1 MVDPAELFEAISH
14 PERIKILKILRK
26 QPSGFASLKRQL
38 DIESS
43 GNLDFHLKK
52 LGQLVT
58 VREDGL
64 YGLTDAGKE
73 AILSIEAIEMW
84 AEMEKR
90 KIKMPRMPKEAFFLG
105 LLELCTTASVFW
117 FFLAIVQVPLSM
129 ENLWGYIFFATLLL
143 MGLCSSLGIFIH
155 WKWSWTMVLAKSALV
170 MSMSLFLLNY
180 IWIPGEIRQPGSMAI
195 YYLVFVAAE
204 TAAVIVASLHPLKD
218 FLGIGNGVK
227 LSLRAIM
234 GSLLCISSGILLIIL
249 ESGFPLDTITP
260 QLRDNPSTVFIS
272 IFDPSILC
280 GLVIVLGGVLIL
292 LRSNTLCATM
302 SIIFGLFPP
311 RPYANHLYDIV
322 AAEAPLPHAL
332 ALLVAVVVGFLPIA
346 GGLLALTSAR
356 KILT

>member
-84 AEMEKR
+84 TEMEKR
-90 KIKMPRMPKEAFFLG
+90 KIKMPKMPKEAFFLG

-129 ENLWGYIFFATLLL
+129 ENLWGYIFLAALLL
-143 MGLCSSLGIFIH
+143 MGLCSSLGMFIH
-155 WKWSWTMVLAKSALV
+155 WKWSWTMALTKSALI

-180 IWIPGEIRQPGSMAI
+180 IWIQNIGQPVSVAI

-204 TAAVIVASLHPLKD
+204 TAAVIVALLHPLKD
-218 FLGIGNGVK
+218 FLGIGNNVK
-227 LSLRAIM
+227 LSLRAII

-249 ESGFPLDTITP
+249 ESVFPLATKTP
-260 QLRDNPSTVFIS
+260 QLGQNPSTVFIS
-272 IFDPSILC
+272 ICDPSILC
-280 GLVIVLGGVLIL
+280 GLVILVGGVLIL
-292 LRSNTLCATM
+292 LRSNTLCAAM

-311 RPYANHLYDIV
+311 RDFANHLYDIV
-322 AAEAPLPHAL
+322 AAKAPLPI
-332 ALLVAVVVGFLPIA
+332 AVVVGFLPIA

>member
-14 PERIKILKILRK
+14 PERIRILKILSK

-52 LGQLVT
+52 LSQLVT

-90 KIKMPRMPKEAFFLG
+90 KIKMPRMPKEALFLG
-105 LLELCTTASVFW
+105 LLELCTTASLFW
-117 FFLAIVQVPLSM
+117 FFFAIVQAPLSA
-129 ENLWGYIFFATLLL
+129 ENLWGYIFLAILLL
-143 MGLCSSLGIFIH
+143 MGLRSGLGMFFH
-155 WKWSWTMVLAKSALV
+155 WKWSWTMVLAKSALI

-180 IWIPGEIRQPGSMAI
+180 IWIPNIGQPVSVAV

-204 TAAVIVASLHPLKD
+204 IAAVIVALKHPLKD
-218 FLGIGNGVK
+218 FPEIGNGAK
-227 LSLRAIM
+227 LSLRAIT

-249 ESGFPLDTITP
+249 ESGFPLDTVTP

-280 GLVIVLGGVLIL
+280 GLIIVIGGVLIL
-292 LRSNTLCATM
+292 LRSNTLCAAM

-311 RPYANHLYDIV
+311 TPYANHLYDII
-322 AAEAPLPHAL
+322 AAKAPLPHAL
-332 ALLVAVVVGFLPIA
+332 APLIAVVVGLLPIV